1 MFTQGNGDRP
11 GVPNIAIVVTDGRSN
26 NRPNTLS
33 EAKKL
38 RDSGVQVWNSDTFQY
53 IYL

>member
-1 MFTQGNGDRP
+1 MFTAANGDRP
-11 GVPNIAIVVTDGRSN
+11 GVPNIAIVVTDGRST

-38 RDSGVQVWNSDTFQY
+38 RNHNVQVIKAIIVNRIDE
-53 IYL
+53 